1 MISMKQIYNKI
12 KYSDCVFY
20 FLAISIFF
28 VFLMPFMHYTSLNI
42 LPISGEKGKYFND
55 LRSVNI
61 YLFIDRY
68 YIFYYSLCIV
78 SAAVLLNK
86 QLLSKVIELFKSFS
100 RLTQYAIT
108 VFFIFGIISSAFAIS
123 PSIAFK
129 GVAVTFLQFFCVL
142 FIATY
147 VRDNAKSI
155 QFFFMIILLSLI
167 FFGGALFLQ
176 LSLANY
182 SIYGSVIAGNI
193 QTVLLYMYNCLNP
206 RFLDN
211 YFSWF
216 LPLLFLPWFVDL
228 KPIYKMGAF
237 IALTLSWFILIN
249 HAFRTIFA
257 EYIVI
262 LPLVF
267 VFARQ
272 YFKLTFT
279 LVISALICGY
289 LLDLFYTNLIM
300 AGVHS
305 GVASTADLL
314 RYGTSGRIPVWEEAF
329 WVGISHPLTGIG
341 QWNYIA
347 VTKYAYAGYPHN
359 LLLEIWS
366 QWGITAFIA
375 AAIVI
380 ITSIKNLFKNRIE
393 ICSNPYY
400 CIFIMMLAAGMI
412 DGMLNAMFKTSLG
425 LFGCVFVFGF
435 CLSIFAKKTQ
445 TIDSIN
451 MSRTSYLVISL
462 AIIASLFCI
471 VILSIIFPPMWI

>member
-1 MISMKQIYNKI
+1 MKQFLQKI
-12 KYSDCVFY
+12 TYSNCVFY
-20 FLAISIFF
+20 FLTLAIFV
-28 VFLMPFMHYTSLNI
+28 VFLMPFMHFTTLNI
-42 LPISGEKGKYFND
+42 IPVTDVKGKYFND
-55 LRSVNI
+55 LRSMNI

-68 YIFYYSLCIV
+68 YIFYYSLCIA
-78 SAAVLLNK
+78 SAAILLNK

-100 RLTQYAIT
+100 KIVRYAI
-108 VFFIFGIISSAFAIS
+108 VIFFSLGIISSAFAIS

-147 VRDNAKSI
+147 IKGNNKGVQI
-155 QFFFMIILLSLI
+155 FFTIILLSLI

-182 SIYGSVIAGNI
+182 SIYGPAIAGNI
-193 QTVLLYMYNCLNP
+193 QKVLLYMYNCLNP

-216 LPLLFLPWFVDL
+216 LPLLLLPWFVDL
-228 KPIYKMGAF
+228 RPIYKIGAF

-267 VFARQ
+267 IFARQ
-272 YFKLTFT
+272 YFRLTSV
-279 LVISALICGY
+279 LMISALICGF
-289 LLDLFYTNLIM
+289 LLDIFYTNFIM
-300 AGVHS
+300 ANVHS
-305 GVASTADLL
+305 GIYSTADLL
-314 RYGTSGRIPVWEEAF
+314 RSGMSGRILLWKEAF
-329 WVGISHPLTGIG
+329 WVGVEHPLTGIG

-347 VTKYAYAGYPHN
+347 VTKRPDAYPHN

-366 QWGITAFIA
+366 QWGIPAFIA
-375 AAIVI
+375 AATVI
-380 ITSIKNLFKNRIE
+380 ITSVKNLFKNRVE
-393 ICSNPYY
+393 ICSNPYHL
-400 CIFIMMLAAGMI
+400 IFIMMLTAGMI

-435 CLSIFAKKTQ
+435 CLSVFANKIQ
-445 TIDSIN
+445 VVDNVSI
-451 MSRTSYLVISL
+451 SKISYLIISL

-471 VILSIIFPPMWI
+471 VILPIIFPPMWI